1 MPRRWYS
8 SSVGFRRVGLD
19 GIEGLHALNE
29 RQLLADG
36 RNRTLAQNF
45 ESLGKDIC
53 CGVIR
58 PDNEMVLVLL
68 HD

>member
-1 MPRRWYS
+1 MPRRWY

-19 GIEGLHALNE
+19 GIEDLHALNE

-45 ESLGKDIC
+45 ESLGKDI
-53 CGVIR
+53 VA
-58 PDNEMVLVLL
+58 V
-68 HD
+68 

>member
-45 ESLGKDIC
+45 ESLGKDI
-53 CGVIR
+53 VA
-58 PDNEMVLVLL
+58 V
-68 HD
+68 